1 MIRSAKKI
9 LAVAMMIVAIFLP
22 VSMFVSTPAHA
33 AGAGRTGSKGDCNL
47 LGFISWDCNIVD
59 VSPSKSGSGD
69 SESDEG
75 SSGKDGEDL
84 IQQNIWTIAS
94 NIAADVAVAATYL
107 IIGYV
112 IYGGYLYTFSNG
124 DPGKIANGRKTLANA
139 FIGLAIVI
147 LTDII
152 LTAIRVALTNG
163 SGNFQN
169 CVSDGDGCV
178 KPDEMVSSFI
188 TWVVSI
194 AGTVSAVFLVY
205 GAILYITSS
214 GDPTKI
220 KRAKDTILYS
230 LIGLAIVALATM
242 ITTFVSSTIR
252 DASSSAYYIE
262 EKTITKKE
270 IS

>member
-1 MIRSAKKI
+1 MVRSVKKI
-9 LAVAMMIVAIFLP
+9 LAVLIVTMTVSLPIGMFASAPVQAI
-22 VSMFVSTPAHA
+22 
-33 AGAGRTGSKGDCNL
+33 GAGRTGSKGDCNL
-47 LGFISWDCNIVD
+47 LGFISWDCNMVD
-59 VSPSKSGSGD
+59 VSPSEDG
-69 SESDEG
+69 E
-75 SSGKDGEDL
+75 DGEDL
-84 IQQNIWTIAS
+84 IQKNIWTIAS

-163 SGNFQN
+163 TGNFQN
-169 CVSDGDGCV
+169 CVSSGGCV
-178 KPDEMVSSFI
+178 EPEDMVSNFI
-188 TWVVSI
+188 TWVISI

-262 EKTITKKE
+262 ETTIRKE